1 MLKAVVNDAVRAVLN
16 GVTIADSDDIVVVEG
31 NAYFPMDAVQSDC
44 LAANTDIR
52 PTYCHWKGIATYFDV
67 SAGGETNAGGAWH
80 YAAPY
85 AQSAVIAG
93 RIAFWNG
100 IEIIGKPPGAGLVE
114 GEPSLDGKTGW
125 EALCWII
132 KFSEQPVISA
142 AEVEAVTGIPALR
155 GQVDGVKR
163 RIVWRPLL
171 VGMIGVPVPC
181 ADGHELTVCAYLR
194 VATVQRDDVGVVRQ
208 PQGGQMLRHNF
219 AEHSDEVQK
228 LRRRQVLVTDDQNDV
243 LDEGR
248 FQVRRDA
255 RVNQLGKVQSRDL
268 NAKGPGK
275 GREGRLHDRLLEFF
289 RLI

>member
-142 AEVEAVTGIPALR
+142 AEVEAVTGIPEKALAEAW
-155 GQVDGVKR
+155 QIYD
-163 RIVWRPLL
+163 
-171 VGMIGVPVPC
+171 
-181 ADGHELTVCAYLR
+181 
-194 VATVQRDDVGVVRQ
+194 VQRYAKHYQRRLA
-208 PQGGQMLRHNF
+208 GGDGAPL
-219 AEHSDEVQK
+219 
-228 LRRRQVLVTDDQNDV
+228 
-243 LDEGR
+243 
-248 FQVRRDA
+248 
-255 RVNQLGKVQSRDL
+255 QLEKT
-268 NAKGPGK
+268 
-275 GREGRLHDRLLEFF
+275 E
-289 RLI
+289 